1 VGIHVLRSERLGTLW
16 CGVAVLACLS
26 VEGWRLWH
34 PQHVEPL
41 VVGDVLDVLAGM
53 PGPTSSDDLHHDV
66 GAIGSQTL
74 AHGRRFL
81 PADRTINVAELD
93 SAGWNYWGLS
103 PRQAQAAVR
112 YNHAVG
118 GIQDARTLRRM
129 RVLPEGWFDHFAPS
143 VQYKEPTQFE
153 SVGSS
158 ALRPEDAHLLRSV
171 PGIQERELLEINA
184 ADSLA
189 LLSVKGIGPWVTGR
203 ILTARRLWGGFAE
216 TSQLADALGGWDS
229 LATVLT
235 PLLTCDP
242 GFIKLRC
249 ADTLS
254 LEQWRTLPGID
265 AKTAQVLQRHV
276 RHHGGEPHQVLAH
289 PLLDSTQSS
298 VLSHYLCPCSQD

>member
-1 VGIHVLRSERLGTLW
+1 MGIHVLRSERLGTLW

-53 PGPTSSDDLHHDV
+53 PGPTSSEDLHHDV

-118 GIQDARTLRRM
+118 GRPGSRPPRRSRARCRR
-129 RVLPEGWFDHFAPS
+129 
-143 VQYKEPTQFE
+143 
-153 SVGSS
+153 
-158 ALRPEDAHLLRSV
+158 
-171 PGIQERELLEINA
+171 A
-184 ADSLA
+184 AA
-189 LLSVKGIGPWVTGR
+189 
-203 ILTARRLWGGFAE
+203 A
-216 TSQLADALGGWDS
+216 
-229 LATVLT
+229 
-235 PLLTCDP
+235 
-242 GFIKLRC
+242 
-249 ADTLS
+249 
-254 LEQWRTLPGID
+254 
-265 AKTAQVLQRHV
+265 
-276 RHHGGEPHQVLAH
+276 
-289 PLLDSTQSS
+289 
-298 VLSHYLCPCSQD
+298 